1 VAVASDEHAAD
12 LQRLTVSV
20 AGDLADA
27 MRGELTELAPHGWRE
42 HEPSGG
48 EVAVDVW
55 VPASDTA
62 AALRL
67 ADDLGRRG
75 VAARVTSVPEGD
87 DWRDGL
93 RRHHQPIEV
102 GGRIRVRPPWTKP
115 RAGLIDIVID
125 PGMAFGTGQH
135 ATTRGCLAL
144 LLDTGRGSVLD
155 VGCGSGVLAIAARKL
170 GHEPVWAIDNDP
182 VAVAATVLNARA
194 NGVELRVV
202 ERAADRNRLPRVD
215 TVVAN
220 ITATHVAELAPTLQT
235 PHPRQA
241 VLSGFRPGEVAGVV
255 DAWSAAGFVVA
266 RRIDDDDWTA
276 LLMDSGRP

>member
-1 VAVASDEHAAD
+1 MVASEEHAAD

-20 AGDLADA
+20 AASALDA
-27 MRGELTELAPHGWRE
+27 LLGELWELAPHGWRE
-42 HEPSGG
+42 QDPTGE

-55 VPASDTA
+55 VPTADPA

-67 ADDLGRRG
+67 ADDLQRRG
-75 VAARVTSVPEGD
+75 VTARVTSVPEGD
-87 DWRDGL
+87 EWREGL

-102 GGRIRVRPPWTKP
+102 GGRILVHPPWTE
-115 RAGLIDIVID
+115 RREGLVDIVID

-144 LLDTGRGSVLD
+144 LIDVEPGSLID
-155 VGCGSGVLAIAARKL
+155 VGCGSGVLAIGARKL

-182 VAVAATVLNARA
+182 LAVAATVRNARA
-194 NGVELRVV
+194 NGVELRVF
-202 ERAADRNRLPRVD
+202 ERVAGRDPIPRVD

-220 ITATHVAELAPTLQT
+220 ITATHVAGLAGILGEP
-235 PHPRQA
+235 PPRRA
-241 VLSGFRPGEVAGVV
+241 VLSGFRPAEAAEVIDRWRAP
-255 DAWSAAGFVVA
+255 GFEVT

-276 LLMDSGRP
+276 LLVSRS

>member
-1 VAVASDEHAAD
+1 MGLVRQDTG

-20 AGDLADA
+20 AGDLADVL
-27 MRGELTELAPHGWRE
+27 RGELTELAPHGWRE

-87 DWRDGL
+87 DWRDAL

-102 GGRIRVRPPWTKP
+102 GGRIRVRPPWTEP
-115 RAGLIDIVID
+115 RVGLIDIVID

-144 LLDTGRGSVLD
+144 LLDGVRGSVLD

-182 VAVAATVLNARA
+182 LAVAATVLNARA

-202 ERAADRNRLPRVD
+202 ERSSERDRLPRVD

-220 ITATHVAELAPTLQT
+220 ITATHVAELAAALQT

-241 VLSGFRPGEVAGVV
+241 VLSGFRPDEVAGVV
-255 DAWSAAGFVVA
+255 DAWSAAGFLVA

-276 LLMDSGRP
+276 LLMDSGRR